1 MKKVSKLASA
11 SVTGVV
17 LAGLIVSPVLAC
29 HPQGKIAKAVQ
40 DNTTSSAI
48 VDANTTGS
56 ALTVNQSDVLTYTVT
71 ISNQETQEGNQHQ
84 ADMTNVVLTD
94 ALPAGVQLVSNPTE
108 TTITESLGTIA
119 ANGKVTRQYQVKVT
133 ATQDGAVLTN
143 KACYT
148 SGSNLGTN
156 YNQNGCDVAIV
167 KVHVPTPVPVPTPT
181 PTPTPTPVPT
191 APTAPTPATL
201 PDTGSTALSAGL
213 FVSGAAIL
221 GYALNVLRLKS
232 QRNV

>member
-17 LAGLIVSPVLAC
+17 LAGLIVSPVLTC

>member
-201 PDTGSTALSAGL
+201 PDTGSTALSA
-213 FVSGAAIL
+213 
-221 GYALNVLRLKS
+221 
-232 QRNV
+232 